1 MENESSEGFSDK
13 GGHSAAL
20 SSTAAAAADDDEDE
34 DDDDDELLLPSVVT
48 RRVIDSEHS
57 VVTGLTTAPMC
68 FDVSAR
74 DNSLR
79 SGMQY
84 YIIHGSLSKIL

>member
-1 MENESSEGFSDK
+1 MENESSDGFSDK

-20 SSTAAAAADDDEDE
+20 SSTAAAAAAAADE

-48 RRVIDSEHS
+48 RRVVDSEHS

>member
-20 SSTAAAAADDDEDE
+20 SSTAAAAAADDE

-57 VVTGLTTAPMC
+57 VVTSLTTAPMC

>member
-20 SSTAAAAADDDEDE
+20 SSTAAAADE

-48 RRVIDSEHS
+48 RRVIDSQHS

>member
-20 SSTAAAAADDDEDE
+20 SSTAAAAADDE
-34 DDDDDELLLPSVVT
+34 DDELLLPSVVT
-48 RRVIDSEHS
+48 RRVIDSQHS

>member
-20 SSTAAAAADDDEDE
+20 SSTAAAADDE

-84 YIIHGSLSKIL
+84 CIIHGSLSKIL

>member
-20 SSTAAAAADDDEDE
+20 SSTAAAADDE

-48 RRVIDSEHS
+48 RRVIDSQHS